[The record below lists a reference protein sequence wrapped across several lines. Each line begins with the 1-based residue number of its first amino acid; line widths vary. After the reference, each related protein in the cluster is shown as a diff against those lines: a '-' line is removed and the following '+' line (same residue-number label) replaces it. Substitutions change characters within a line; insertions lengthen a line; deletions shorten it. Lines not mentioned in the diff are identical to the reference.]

1 MSREHMMK
9 RLILVIL
16 AVIALAVSA
25 CAGESSGAVGQNAA
39 NAEPATLVE
48 QELDNTIWA
57 SGKLLPVRWASL
69 GFELGG
75 QVAAVEVAEGD
86 QVTASQRLASLLA
99 PEARATVAQAEAAKQ
114 AAEAQLD
121 LVRAQARP
129 EQIAAAEAAVQAAE
143 AQQESA
149 QTALATAQGNV
160 AAAQAQ
166 VGIAQATYNQVK
178 AGPRSEEITAARQ
191 EVEQARAVLQQAQAA
206 YDRVAS
212 SPDIGML
219 PQAVAL
225 QQATAAF
232 NAAQARFEAFAR
244 GSTTEDLAVAQSQID
259 AARAQ
264 VVVAETGVAAAQAQ
278 AASAAAAVAQAQAQ
292 LDLLRSGA
300 RPEDVAVAEAAVAQA
315 QAAVDAAQ
323 AALAK
328 GELVA
333 PFDGT
338 VSAVR
343 ARPGEVVQSGQ
354 EVIMLGDLGRMRVE
368 TTDLRETDVAR
379 VQVGQEVD
387 VTFDALPDRAFR
399 GTITRIAPMS
409 TAEQGSVN
417 YTAIVELDELDPALR
432 WGMTAFINIETR

>member
-1 MSREHMMK
+1 MN
-9 RLILVIL
+9 RLILVVL
-16 AVIALAVSA
+16 AVMALAVSA
-25 CAGESSGAVGQNAA
+25 CAGESSGAAVQNAGEA
-39 NAEPATLVE
+39 QPATLIE

-69 GFELGG
+69 SFENGG
-75 QVAAVEVAEGD
+75 QVATVEVAEGD
-86 QVTASQRLASLLA
+86 QVARGQLLA
-99 PEARATVAQAEAAKQ
+99 TLVAPEVQAAVAQAEAALQ
-114 AAEAQLD
+114 AAQAQLD

-143 AQQESA
+143 AQEASA
-149 QTALATAQGNV
+149 QAALATAQGNV
-160 AAAQAQ
+160 AAAQTQ
-166 VGIAQATYNQVK
+166 VGVAQASYNQIK
-178 AGPRSEEITAARQ
+178 AGPRPEEVTAARQ
-191 EVEQARAVLQQAQAA
+191 DVEQARAVLEQAQAA

-232 NAAQARFEAFAR
+232 NAAQARFQAFQR
-244 GSTTEDLAVAQSQID
+244 GPTAEDLAVAQSQID
-259 AARAQ
+259 AARSQ

-278 AASAAAAVAQAQAQ
+278 AASARAAVAQAQAQ
-292 LDLLRSGA
+292 LDLLRAGA
-300 RPEDVAVAEAAVAQA
+300 RSEDVAVAEAAVAQA
-315 QAAVDAAQ
+315 QAAVDAAR

-328 GELVA
+328 GQLMA

-338 VSAVR
+338 VSAVE
-343 ARPGEVVQSGQ
+343 ARPGEVVQPGQ
-354 EVIMLGDLGRMRVE
+354 EAIVLGDLGQMRVE
-368 TTDLRETDVAR
+368 TTDLRETDVAK

-387 VTFDALPDRAFR
+387 VTFDALPNRVFQ
-399 GTITRIAPMS
+399 GMVTRIAPMS

-417 YTAIVELDELDPALR
+417 YTAIVELNQLDPALR

>member
-1 MSREHMMK
+1 MMK

-16 AVIALAVSA
+16 AVMALAVSA
-25 CAGESSGAVGQNAA
+25 CASESGGVAGQNAA
-39 NAEPATLVE
+39 DAEPATLVE

-69 GFELGG
+69 GFEIGG
-75 QVAAVEVAEGD
+75 QVAAVDVAEGD
-86 QVTASQRLASLLA
+86 QVVQGQRLATLVA
-99 PEARATVAQAEAAKQ
+99 PEARAAVAQAEAARQ
-114 AAEAQLD
+114 AAQAQLD

-129 EQIAAAEAAVQAAE
+129 EQIAAAEAAVQAAQ
-143 AQQESA
+143 AQQEAA
-149 QTALATAQGNV
+149 QAALATAQGNV

-166 VGIAQATYNQVK
+166 VGVAQAAYNQVK

-191 EVEQARAVLQQAQAA
+191 DVEQARAVLQQAQAA

-232 NAAQARFEAFAR
+232 NAAQARFQAFER
-244 GSTTEDLAVAQSQID
+244 GSTAEDLAMAESQIA
-259 AARAQ
+259 AARSQ

-278 AASAAAAVAQAQAQ
+278 AASATAAVAQAQAQ
-292 LDLLRSGA
+292 LDLLRAGA
-300 RPEDVAVAEAAVAQA
+300 RVEDVAVAEAAVAQA
-315 QAAVDAAQ
+315 QATMDAARG
-323 AALAK
+323 ALAK
-328 GELVA
+328 GELLA

-338 VSAVR
+338 VSAVQ

-354 EVIMLGDLGRMRVE
+354 EVVMMGDLHQMRVE

-379 VQVGQEVD
+379 VRLGQVVD
-387 VTFDALPDRAFR
+387 VTFDALPDQVFQ
-399 GTITRIAPMS
+399 GTVTRIAPMS